1 MSVRKIIIGVGIVAV
16 VGYFLLGNKI
26 KKIIEQFQFVKVYPV
41 AFKKFDVKWNDGV
54 PFVTFLL
61 DLKMVNP
68 TQVNFDANIVAV
80 TLKRILFYDKRN
92 MLFGSSEVNINSIN
106 IPANSNIILKEI
118 PVKLDLQTAITTAIT
133 ILRNDGFKINEIR
146 TEAVVSILGIDYK
159 LS

>member
-106 IPANSNIILKEI
+106 IPANSSIVLKEI

-133 ILRNDGFKINEIR
+133 ILRNDGFKISEIR
-146 TEAVVSILGIDYK
+146 TEAVVSILGIDYT

>member
-92 MLFGSSEVNINSIN
+92 MLFGSSEVNINAIN

-146 TEAVVSILGIDYK
+146 TEAVVSILGIDYT

>member
-118 PVKLDLQTAITTAIT
+118 PVKLDLQTAITTAIN

-146 TEAVVSILGIDYK
+146 TEAVVSILGIDYT

>member
-133 ILRNDGFKINEIR
+133 ILRNDGFKIKEIR
-146 TEAVVSILGIDYK
+146 TEAVVSILGIDYT

>member
-133 ILRNDGFKINEIR
+133 ILRNDSFKINEIR
-146 TEAVVSILGIDYK
+146 TEAVVSILGIDYT

>member
-1 MSVRKIIIGVGIVAV
+1 
-16 VGYFLLGNKI
+16 
-26 KKIIEQFQFVKVYPV
+26 
-41 AFKKFDVKWNDGV
+41 
-54 PFVTFLL
+54 
-61 DLKMVNP
+61 MVNP

-146 TEAVVSILGIDYK
+146 TEAVVSILGIDYT

>member
-54 PFVTFLL
+54 PVVTFLL

-146 TEAVVSILGIDYK
+146 TEAVVSILGIDYT

>member
-1 MSVRKIIIGVGIVAV
+1 MSVRKIVIGVGIVAV

-68 TQVNFDANIVAV
+68 TNVNFDANIVAV

-92 MLFGSSEVNINSIN
+92 MLFGSSEVNIDKVN
-106 IPANSNIILKEI
+106 IPANSSIILNQI

-133 ILRNDGFKINEIR
+133 ILRNDGFTINEIR

>member
-16 VGYFLLGNKI
+16 VGYYLLGNKI
-26 KKIIEQFQFVKVYPV
+26 KRIVEQFQYVKVYPV

-68 TQVNFDANIVAV
+68 TGVTFDANIVAV

-92 MLFGSSEVNINSIN
+92 MLFGSSEVNINAIN
-106 IPANSNIILKEI
+106 IPANSSIVLKEI

-146 TEAVVSILGIDYK
+146 TEAVVSILGIDYT

>member
-1 MSVRKIIIGVGIVAV
+1 MNVRKIIIGVGIVAV

-146 TEAVVSILGIDYK
+146 TEAVVSILGIDYT

>member
-146 TEAVVSILGIDYK
+146 TEAVVSILGIDYT

>member
-92 MLFGSSEVNINSIN
+92 MLFGSSEVNSSSIN

-146 TEAVVSILGIDYK
+146 TEAVVSILGIDYT

>member
-106 IPANSNIILKEI
+106 IPANSNTILKEI

-146 TEAVVSILGIDYK
+146 TEAVVSILGIDYT

>member
-26 KKIIEQFQFVKVYPV
+26 KKIIEQFHFVKVYPV

-68 TQVNFDANIVAV
+68 TGVNFDANIVAV

-106 IPANSNIILKEI
+106 IPANSNTILKEI

-146 TEAVVSILGIDYK
+146 TEAVVSILGIDYT

>member
-106 IPANSNIILKEI
+106 IPANSNIILREI

-146 TEAVVSILGIDYK
+146 TEAVVSILGIDYT

>member
-1 MSVRKIIIGVGIVAV
+1 MGIVAV

-92 MLFGSSEVNINSIN
+92 MLFGSSEVNSSSIN

-146 TEAVVSILGIDYK
+146 TEAVVSILGIDYT

>member
-1 MSVRKIIIGVGIVAV
+1 MNVRKIIIGVGIVAV

-68 TQVNFDANIVAV
+68 TGVNFDANIVAV

-92 MLFGSSEVNINSIN
+92 MLFGCSEVYINSIN

-146 TEAVVSILGIDYK
+146 TEAVVSILGIDYT

>member
-133 ILRNDGFKINEIR
+133 IIRNDGFKINEIR
-146 TEAVVSILGIDYK
+146 TEAVVSILGIDYT

>member
-41 AFKKFDVKWNDGV
+41 AFKKFDVKWNDGI

-146 TEAVVSILGIDYK
+146 TEAVVSILGIDYT

>member
-92 MLFGSSEVNINSIN
+92 MLFGSSE
-106 IPANSNIILKEI
+106 
-118 PVKLDLQTAITTAIT
+118 TTAIT

-146 TEAVVSILGIDYK
+146 TEAVVSILGIDYT

>member
-92 MLFGSSEVNINSIN
+92 MLFGSSEVNSSSIN

-118 PVKLDLQTAITTAIT
+118 PVKLDLQTAITTAIN

-146 TEAVVSILGIDYK
+146 TEAVVSILGIDYT

>member
-92 MLFGSSEVNINSIN
+92 MLFGSSEVNISSIN

-133 ILRNDGFKINEIR
+133 ILRNDGFTINEIR
-146 TEAVVSILGIDYK
+146 TEAVVSILGIDYT

>member
-26 KKIIEQFQFVKVYPV
+26 KRIVEQFQNVKVYPV

-68 TQVNFDANIVAV
+68 TGVTFDANIVAA

-92 MLFGSSEVNINSIN
+92 MLFGSSEVNINAIN
-106 IPANSNIILKEI
+106 IPANSSIVLKEI

-146 TEAVVSILGIDYK
+146 TEAVVSILGIDYT

>member
-68 TQVNFDANIVAV
+68 TQVNFDANFFVV

-146 TEAVVSILGIDYK
+146 TEAVVSILGIDYT

>member
-68 TQVNFDANIVAV
+68 TGVNFDANIVAV

-92 MLFGSSEVNINSIN
+92 MLFGSSEVNSNSIN

-133 ILRNDGFKINEIR
+133 ILRNDGFKINESR
-146 TEAVVSILGIDYK
+146 TEAVVSILGIDYT

>member
-80 TLKRILFYDKRN
+80 TLKLILFYDKRN

-146 TEAVVSILGIDYK
+146 TEAVVSILGIDYT